1 MCLVRLKGLDKCC
14 VWPITSE
21 QGISLVR
28 SRVWV
33 TVVYSQYLLN
43 RDKLS
48 IH

>member
-1 MCLVRLKGLDKCC
+1 MRLVRFKGLDKYC

-33 TVVYSQYLLN
+33 SFVYGQ
-43 RDKLS
+43 
-48 IH
+48 